1 MTDSAPAIATFGLG
15 KRYSGSD
22 KYAVKDLNLNILPG
36 EMYGFLGP
44 NGAGKSTTIRL
55 LMNFIQP
62 TEGHALVS
70 NLNVVSESPAVK
82 KSVGYLAGEVALYN
96 KMTGAQFLEYMAALQ
111 PPKHRH
117 YQRDLTRL
125 FQIDLSMKIGQ
136 LSRGNRQKI
145 GLVQALMH
153 EPEVLILDEPT
164 AGLDPLMQE
173 VFFEMVRAGKKQGAT
188 FFISSHNLSE
198 VQKICDRV
206 GFIRDGELIAEQ
218 TVGELASQALQ
229 TYNISFADATPLTEL
244 RTIPGA
250 RLKINTPRHVTVRIK
265 GDLKPLFLVL
275 ARHKVIGLEREET
288 NLEEEFLRFYR
299 GGNKP

>member
-1 MTDSAPAIATFGLG
+1 MIDSAPAIATFGLG
-15 KRYSGSD
+15 KRYPSSD
-22 KYAVKDLNLNILPG
+22 RYAVKDLNLNILPG
-36 EMYGFLGP
+36 EIYGFLGP

-70 NLNVVSESPAVK
+70 NLNVVSQSPAVK
-82 KSVGYLAGEVALYN
+82 KAVGYLAGEVALYN

-111 PPKHRH
+111 PPKHRR
-117 YQRDLTRL
+117 YQRDLARL
-125 FQIDLSMKIGQ
+125 FRLDLNMKIGQ

-145 GLVQALMH
+145 GLIQALMH

-198 VQKICDRV
+198 VQKMCDRV
-206 GFIRDGELIAEQ
+206 GFIRDGKLIAEQ
-218 TVGELASQALQ
+218 TIVELASQALQ
-229 TYNISFADATPLTEL
+229 TYNISFADATPLAEL
-244 RTIPGA
+244 RAIPTA

-275 ARHKVIGLEREET
+275 ARHKVIGLGREEA

-299 GGNKP
+299 GGKR